1 MKALQ
6 VKKVKMCPCGQ
17 KSIPG
22 LVRGIA
28 LCQKHYNALMFGS
41 GADHDEARAIY
52 RKQLETNGV

>member
-1 MKALQ
+1 MNK

-22 LVRGIA
+22 LVKGIA

-41 GADHDEARAIY
+41 GVYHDEARVIY
-52 RKQLETNGV
+52 SKQLETKGV